1 MKVLL
6 LFLIFF
12 ATNVFLVR
20 SQVTGFDVLSL
31 GVWSNVITSTE
42 VSLIGDD
49 YNKTDINSVLNENIL
64 SVETTSPLDMWR
76 ITIKRRDTKWDNLI
90 KLKIRLVNMGLG
102 NGCNVLSQN
111 GTFFEELNL
120 IDKLFL
126 TGQGNCTNIEVQL
139 QIPASSKTLLIPIDT
154 YNTQIVYT
162 IIDD

>member
-139 QIPASSKTLLIPIDT
+139 QIPASSKTLLIPVDT